1 MTILFFLPGTYF
13 SRNDYIRRQYRSYN
27 NNYCR
32 QGEKRKESIFYF
44 LDKKCERKEREKD
57 E

>member
-1 MTILFFLPGTYF
+1 M
-13 SRNDYIRRQYRSYN
+13 RRQYRSYN

-32 QGEKRKESIFYF
+32 GKEKKRKESIFYF
-44 LDKKCERKEREKD
+44 LDKKYERKEREKD